1 MLKTMLE
8 HTPDGLYCAAADVW
22 IDPWRPVA
30 RAVITHGHSDHARS
44 GMGSYLCAHEGLGVL
59 RSRLGSEAKL
69 QGLNYGEVLRLGRAE
84 LSLHPAGHLLG
95 SAQVRLA
102 VDGQVWV
109 ISGDYRVDVDRTA
122 TAFAPVPCHVFVTES
137 TFGLPLY
144 RWRPQ
149 TEIAREI
156 AEWWAANA
164 AAGRASVLAA
174 YSLGKAQRVLAAL
187 QDHGM
192 AGEIVVHGAVAA
204 INAVYAE
211 AGIALPPCVSADAV
225 VDRQRCL
232 VVCPPSAVGSPWI
245 RRFGDASTA
254 MVSGW
259 MQVRGQRRR
268 RGFERGF
275 VLSDHADWPGLLQA
289 IAATGASRVLVTHG
303 QVPTLVRWLRD
314 QGLEAEALATAFG
327 EEDDA

>member
-1 MLKTMLE
+1 MLE

-22 IDPWRPVA
+22 IDPWRPVP
-30 RAVITHGHSDHARS
+30 RAVITHGHSYHSRS
-44 GMGSYLCAHEGLGVL
+44 GLGSYMCAHEGLGVL

-69 QGLNYGEVLRLGRAE
+69 QGLKYGEVLRLGRAE

-109 ISGDYRVDVDRTA
+109 VSGDYRVDVDRTA

-144 RWRPQ
+144 RWQPQ
-149 TEIAREI
+149 SEIARDI
-156 AEWWAANA
+156 AEWWAVNA
-164 AAGRASVLAA
+164 AAGRASVLTA

-187 QDHGM
+187 QDHGV

-211 AGIALPPCVSADAV
+211 AGISLPPCVSADAV

-327 EEDDA
+327 EEDDT